1 MLLIFIMSAAVL
13 TATIGLT
20 VYLVT
25 SYRNMKEDYKPELSN
40 MNLEKYGDELFIYD
54 KANNETLIH
63 F

>member
-1 MLLIFIMSAAVL
+1 MFLIFIMSAAVL
-13 TATIGLT
+13 MSLIGLT
-20 VYLVT
+20 VYLLV
-25 SYRNMKEDYKPELSN
+25 SYRNMKEDYNPELSN